1 MNMFMMYNYIY
12 VLFIIFKFVLVL
24 LIIICIMSFKECIFG
39 ELKILFNDNNIF
51 MIVSIVVRDVM
62 VDSMFIYFM
71 LCDV

>member
-1 MNMFMMYNYIY
+1 MFMMNYYYNF
-12 VLFIIFKFVLVL
+12 LFIIFKFVLVL
-24 LIIICIMSFKECIFG
+24 LIIICIMSFKESIFG

>member
-1 MNMFMMYNYIY
+1 
-12 VLFIIFKFVLVL
+12 
-24 LIIICIMSFKECIFG
+24 MSFKDCIFG
-39 ELKILFNDNNIF
+39 ELKMLFNDNNIF

>member
-1 MNMFMMYNYIY
+1 
-12 VLFIIFKFVLVL
+12 
-24 LIIICIMSFKECIFG
+24 MSFKECIFG
-39 ELKILFNDNNIF
+39 ELEMLFNDNNIF